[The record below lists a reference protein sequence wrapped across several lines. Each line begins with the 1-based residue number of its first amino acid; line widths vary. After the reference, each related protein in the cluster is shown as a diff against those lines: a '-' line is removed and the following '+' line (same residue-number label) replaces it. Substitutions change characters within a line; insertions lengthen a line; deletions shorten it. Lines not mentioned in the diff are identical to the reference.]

1 MTKAT
6 KKVATKKTLSPLRI
20 GNNVLIRTVT
30 HYLTGHIEEV
40 GEHEIVLTTAAWIAD
55 TGRFSTAI
63 AHGEFNEIEPFIG
76 PVAVG
81 RGAIVDV
88 TDWTHPLPVTV
99 K

>member
-1 MTKAT
+1 MT
-6 KKVATKKTLSPLRI
+6 TKKTTSKKQVSKNPLRI

-55 TGRFSTAI
+55 TGRFSTAL
-63 AHGEFNEIEPFIG
+63 ARGDVNEIEPF
-76 PVAVG
+76 PSEVAVG
-81 RGAIVDV
+81 RGSIVDV
-88 TDWTHPLPVTV
+88 TNWPHALPTAV